1 MLRIV
6 ENLGEF
12 VYESV
17 PEHTILKCRITRNRK
32 GVDKG
37 SHKFYALQLKLV
49 RRPTKM
55 RTLKQDFVVC
65 VKDRGTEL
73 VSYKRSEGR
82 GRL

>member
-37 SHKFYALQLKLV
+37 SHKFYNMHYNSNKSKDQQ
-49 RRPTKM
+49 R
-55 RTLKQDFVVC
+55 C
-65 VKDRGTEL
+65 VP
-73 VSYKRSEGR
+73 
-82 GRL
+82 

>member
-55 RTLKQDFVVC
+55 RTLKKEEHRKRQ
-65 VKDRGTEL
+65 RNR
-73 VSYKRSEGR
+73 VSFLQKE
-82 GRL
+82 